1 MMKNDKKQKDKKQK
15 DKKQK
20 DKKQKKQIIYRTR
33 EERQKEVKTI
43 IEQLTNFDLNMKYQ
57 PIRDFFKLCKE
68 YIEQDRRIEINIPFP
83 EIHRRIKG
91 LLAISVREE
100 CWINLKHEK

>member
-1 MMKNDKKQKDKKQK
+1 MGKKNKKLSDDKKK
-15 DKKQK
+15 
-20 DKKQKKQIIYRTR
+20 KKQIVYRTR

-43 IEQLTNFDLNMKYQ
+43 IEQLTNFDLNITYQ

-68 YIEQDRRIEINIPFP
+68 YVDEDKRIEVNIPFP
-83 EIHRRIKG
+83 EINRRIKG

>member
-1 MMKNDKKQKDKKQK
+1 MSNKKQKDKT
-15 DKKQK
+15 
-20 DKKQKKQIIYRTR
+20 KKQKKKIIYRTK
-33 EERQKEVKTI
+33 EGRQREVKTI

-68 YIEQDRRIEINIPFP
+68 YIEEDRRIEINIPFP
-83 EIHRRIKG
+83 EINRRLKG

-100 CWINLKHEK
+100 CWLNLKHEK